1 MLYRCL
7 VLLVILEYGSTGMLA
22 AASGTGPSSQ
32 HFSIP
37 SLQSV
42 SVARRI
48 LADPNLPL
56 VLDKARSLLKTGFT
70 AGSGYGEVWIRDLN
84 TFIELSLQVN
94 DPEPVREALLT
105 FLRFQGP
112 QGDIVDGY
120 IPKAQGNIAYKYRRS
135 ALAPEMLAHK
145 NTVETDQESSLVQ
158 AVRKYIAVTGDASI
172 LDEKVDGV
180 SVRDRLARA
189 LEYVLAHRCDAAH
202 GLVWGATTADWGD
215 VQPEHEWGVE
225 LDESS
230 HRALDIYDNAMF
242 LVAID
247 DYLSLAGD
255 TEAQSARWRKV
266 RDDLR
271 ANVRKHLW
279 DADRRKFRPHVYLE
293 GSPFPSAFDKA
304 AVYYHGGTAVAIEA
318 GLLTQEEIADALR
331 RMVENVRSA
340 GASSIGLTLY
350 PVYPEGSFKNPAM
363 GPYSYQNGGDWCW
376 FGGRMIRQLIRHGYV
391 AEAYRELTPM
401 TARVLRHG
409 DFYEWWSRDNQPRGS
424 GQFRGSAGVLGM
436 AIVELLAWAEQQQ
449 GPSVDPSTV
458 LWEIGRADNDN
469 AEFALAPD
477 GYAQFEDDAFF
488 VVGAS
493 EPKKDWPYV
502 QPGPADCWAGA
513 RPHTFVVLF
522 GVKTPPAHGECRLLF
537 DLIDTHSAGPPR
549 LRVEVNGQAFEQ
561 SLPNGAGDASVFG
574 RPEKGREHK
583 FAVAFP
589 ADLLKR
595 GDNEVRVTTLSG
607 SWMLYDSLSLVAPPG
622 AELCPVQSRTLLES
636 VQPVRALQEQDGRMS
651 QPLLVTVR
659 HFGEDA
665 DAVVGLLNGPAK
677 SLRLTQGT
685 QEVEL
690 MVDAVDA
697 ETKGQVTVAVDGKVI
712 AEREVTLKPVRKLTV
727 YITPHSHTD
736 IGYTEIQT
744 AIEARQVQNLVDGIA
759 AAKRTADYPEGS
771 RFVWNVEVLWAADLY
786 LRRLDDRQRAE
797 FLDAVKNGQVVLNG
811 MYLNELTG
819 LCRPEELIRLFR
831 YATELAE
838 QIGVPIDAAMI
849 SDVPGYTWGTVTAMA
864 QAGIRYF
871 SVAPNYFDRIGTILR
886 EWENKPFYWVGP
898 DERSKVLVWIPF
910 WGYAMSHRYG
920 KMSARLV
927 EDFSDGLEQRG
938 YPFDIAYVRWAGH
951 GDNAVPDPAIC
962 EFVRDWNAKYAWPR
976 FVICG
981 TSEAF
986 RAFEQHYGDRLPLVR
1001 GDWTPYWEDGAG
1013 SSALETAMN
1022 RASSDRLSQ
1031 AEALFAMLRPSAY
1044 PAEAF
1049 EEAWNKVLLYS
1060 EHTWGAWCSVSE
1072 PQRKETLEQWDIK
1085 RSYAE
1090 SADRQSRELLAA
1102 SLGAERIDSGATVG
1116 MVDVFNTLSW
1126 PRTELVTVSKAR
1138 ANDYSPLPAAGD
1150 RVTDEAGRPVPSQR
1164 LTSGELVFLAREV
1177 PPFAARRYAVV
1188 SGAPHVEGHATAE
1201 GATLDS
1207 GAIRVRVDER
1217 TGGIVELT
1225 ARGHSGNFADTH
1237 VGEALNDYLYLI
1249 GDDPKDVQRSE
1260 PVTIRAGEKGPL
1272 VASLVIESAAPGCKK
1287 LVRELR
1293 VVAGCDYV
1301 ELTNTVDK
1309 ERLQAKSYHAK
1320 EGKESVNFAFAFAV
1334 PDGEMLLDIPLGMM
1348 RPEIDQMPSACK
1360 NWFTVGRWADV
1371 SNAERGITWVTL
1383 DAPLVQ
1389 VGGITATLL
1398 NSQTDPNVWRRRV
1411 EPTQKLY
1418 SWAMNNHWGTNY
1430 RAYQE
1435 GPTVFRFVLR
1445 PHRRRDP
1452 AEASRFATG
1461 FSQPLLAVRAT
1472 GPKPCNVPLLSV
1484 EPADCLVTAVKPS
1497 DDGRAL
1503 IVRLFGATDKARSAH
1518 LKWGSVRPA
1527 AVFLSDTSE
1536 RAGEPV
1542 GAAIDVPA
1550 WGLVT
1555 LRAEF
1560 N

>member
-1 MLYRCL
+1 MSGALHHSL
-7 VLLVILEYGSTGMLA
+7 VLLAILEYGSIGTLGA
-22 AASGTGPSSQ
+22 APGTNRSFQHSSIPSSQ
-32 HFSIP
+32 SA
-37 SLQSV
+37 
-42 SVARRI
+42 SVARQI

-94 DPEPVREALLT
+94 DPKPVREALLT
-105 FLRFQGP
+105 FFRFQGP

-135 ALAPEMLAHK
+135 TLAPELLAHK

-158 AVRKYIAVTGDASI
+158 AVRKYVAVTGDSSI
-172 LDEKVDGV
+172 LNEEVDGA

-189 LEYVLAHRCDAAH
+189 LEYVLAHRFDAAH

-230 HRALDIYDNAMF
+230 HRAIDIYDNAMF

-247 DYLSLAGD
+247 DYLWLAGD
-255 TEAQSARWRKV
+255 TGPQSARWRRV
-266 RDDLR
+266 GDDLR
-271 ANVRKHLW
+271 TNVRKYLW

-293 GSPFPSAFDKA
+293 GSPFPSTFDEA

-318 GLLTQEEIADALR
+318 GLLTQDEIADSLR
-331 RMVENVRSA
+331 QMVDNVRRVGA
-340 GASSIGLTLY
+340 GSMGLTLY

-376 FGGRMIRQLIRHGYV
+376 FGGRMIRQLIRHGLV
-391 AEAYRELTPM
+391 EEAYRELIPM

-409 DFYEWWSRDNQPRGS
+409 DFHEWWSRDNQPRGS

-449 GPSVDPSTV
+449 DASVDSSTV
-458 LWEIGRADNDN
+458 LWEIGKADDDN

-477 GYAQFEDDAFF
+477 GYARFEDDAFF
-488 VVGAS
+488 VVGIS

-502 QPGPADCWAGA
+502 QPGPADGWAGA
-513 RPHTFVVLF
+513 RPHTFIVLF
-522 GVKTPPAHGECRLLF
+522 GLRTPPAVGECRLLF
-537 DLIDTHSAGPPR
+537 DLIDAHSAGPPK

-561 SLPNGAGDASVFG
+561 SLPRGAGDASVFG
-574 RPEKGREHK
+574 EPQKGREHK
-583 FAVAFP
+583 FTVAFP
-589 ADLLKR
+589 AHLLKR
-595 GDNEVRVTTLSG
+595 GDNEVRITTLSG
-607 SWMLYDSLSLVAPPG
+607 SWMLYDALSLTTPPG
-622 AELCPVQSRTLLES
+622 AALRPVQARTLLES
-636 VQPVRALQEQDGRMS
+636 VKPVRALQERQGRMS
-651 QPLLVTVR
+651 QPLVVSIR

-665 DAVVGLLNGPAK
+665 DAVVRLLDGPAK

-690 MVDAVDA
+690 LIDAVEA
-697 ETKGQVTVAVDGKVI
+697 EMKGQVTVAVDGRVV
-712 AEREVTLKPVRKLTV
+712 AAQDVTLKPVKKLTV

-744 AIEARQVQNLVDGIA
+744 AIEARQVQNLLDGIA
-759 AAKRTADYPEGS
+759 AAKRTAGYPEGA

-786 LRRLDDRQRAE
+786 LHRLGEQQRAE
-797 FLDAVKNGQVVLNG
+797 FLDAVKTGQVVLNG

-819 LCRPEELIRLFR
+819 LCRPEELVRLFK
-831 YATELAE
+831 YATELAR
-838 QIGVPIDAAMI
+838 QTGVPIDAAMI

-898 DERSKVLVWIPF
+898 DERSKVLVLIPF

-920 KMSARLV
+920 KMSPRLV

-951 GDNAVPDPAIC
+951 GDNALPDPAIC

-976 FVICG
+976 FIISG

-986 RAFEQHYGDRLPLVR
+986 RAFEQRYGGRLPVVR

-1022 RASSDRLSQ
+1022 RASSDRLAQ
-1031 AEALFAMLRPSAY
+1031 AQTLFAMLRPSAY
-1044 PAEAF
+1044 PAAAF

-1102 SLGAERIDSGATVG
+1102 SLRAERAGSGAAAG
-1116 MVDVFNTLSW
+1116 AVDVFNTLSW
-1126 PRTELVTVSKAR
+1126 PRTELVTLSKEL
-1138 ANDYSPLPAAGD
+1138 SGGGD
-1150 RVTDEAGRPVPSQR
+1150 RVTDDAGRPVPSQR
-1164 LTSGELVFLAREV
+1164 LASGELVFLARKV

-1188 SGAPHVEGHATAE
+1188 SGASHVEGRAIAE
-1201 GATLDS
+1201 GATLDN
-1207 GAIRVRVDER
+1207 GAIRLRVDES

-1225 ARGHSGNFADTH
+1225 AEGLTGNFAD
-1237 VGEALNDYLYLI
+1237 VSDGEAVNDYLYLI
-1249 GDDPKDVQRSE
+1249 GDEPKDLHRNG
-1260 PVTIRAGEKGPL
+1260 PVTIRVGEKGPL

-1293 VVAGCDYV
+1293 VVAGLDYV
-1301 ELTNTVDK
+1301 ELINTVDK

-1320 EGKESVNFAFAFAV
+1320 EGKESVNFAFPFAV
-1334 PDGEMLLDIPLGMM
+1334 PNGEVLLDIPLGVM
-1348 RPEIDQMPSACK
+1348 RPEMDQMPSACK

-1371 SNAERGITWVTL
+1371 SNADRGITWVTL

-1398 NSQTDPNVWRRRV
+1398 NSQTDPDVWRRRV
-1411 EPTQKLY
+1411 EPTQRLY

-1461 FSQPLLAVRAT
+1461 FSQPLLAVRAQ
-1472 GPKPCNVPLLSV
+1472 GPQPAKSLLNV
-1484 EPADCLVTAVKPS
+1484 EPSDCLVTGLKPS

-1503 IVRLFGATDKARSAH
+1503 IVRLLGATDKARSVN

-1527 AVFLSDTSE
+1527 AVYLSDTSE
-1536 RAGEPV
+1536 RAGERVNGPV
-1542 GAAIDVPA
+1542 DVPA

-1555 LRAEF
+1555 VRAEF